1 MVLVGNNM
9 RFVVIYKNSPEI
21 RNHVLNV
28 LTQVL
33 SQNVNLEQTPV
44 NHPLCQIRPSWPD
57 MQSLLNLPL
66 NMQCEQIE
74 YAEGKFNTVRQ
85 NVIDI
90 EVIVTKTVEV
100 EKTVDKSPS
109 SS

>member
-1 MVLVGNNM
+1 MSAIQNDPIYLLPNLYIIGLNISVASTTVLGIAPGM
-9 RFVVIYKNSPEI
+9 CRDS
-21 RNHVLNV
+21 
-28 LTQVL
+28 
-33 SQNVNLEQTPV
+33 
-44 NHPLCQIRPSWPD
+44 
-57 MQSLLNLPL
+57 
-66 NMQCEQIE
+66 
-74 YAEGKFNTVRQ
+74 Q